1 MTGLGRSDDRQPFRK
16 PQQPSCK
23 RARRH
28 LNGPS
33 AQPDQGKGSSFSG
46 RVSSVAHVDELA
58 ASIGASDDDGA
69 VRGTSEGHLRS
80 HDADRCIGIAP
91 PQHRTHFLSATVT
104 HDSDWHR
111 VQLRLGVKRHTKHLT
126 GPASFLRPELGPT
139 RPLRGCNSPACC
151 DRHCSPTSPP
161 IHRLARPA
169 SASTRSPRNTP
180 NCLDCLLQTPKFS
193 LYAAPFRFQPC

>member
-1 MTGLGRSDDRQPFRK
+1 MPLRVANGEHRHSPLLAGCFLALHRSGCEMTGLGRSDDRQPFRK

-111 VQLRLGVKRHTKHLT
+111 VQLRLGIKRHSKHLN
-126 GPASFLRPELGPT
+126 RPCEL
-139 RPLRGCNSPACC
+139 S
-151 DRHCSPTSPP
+151 SS
-161 IHRLARPA
+161 
-169 SASTRSPRNTP
+169 
-180 NCLDCLLQTPKFS
+180 
-193 LYAAPFRFQPC
+193 